1 MRVEKKISQAERRNL
16 KETTTAVD
24 REKAGTMISD
34 KGKVLKVKVTCPESV
49 PEAIRVA
56 KINRIYDILTKHIA
70 E

>member
-1 MRVEKKISQAERRNL
+1 MRVERKISQAERSNL

-34 KGKVLKVKVTCPESV
+34 KSKVLKVKVTCPESV